1 MGKVTQ
7 AWNSV
12 LLLGVSF
19 CDLVFLYKNNAMKF
33 TIMYDWSF
41 FNSRLGFSTV
51 SLRHIFIE
59 I

>member
-7 AWNSV
+7 AWNSA

-41 FNSRLGFSTV
+41 FNSRLGFSAV
-51 SLRHIFIE
+51 SLRHVFE